1 MFWGIIHYIII
12 LFLRHSY
19 HHEYCMLCTLYLIAF
34 MSVDRTTVQA
44 ADVGHTDADE
54 FDTTLHGPWMK
65 RWEIVHHNRHTA
77 SMLASTGQED
87 SYKP

>member
-1 MFWGIIHYIII
+1 MNVVV
-12 LFLRHSY
+12 S
-19 HHEYCMLCTLYLIAF
+19 LIAF

-44 ADVGHTDADE
+44 ADVGHTDEDE

-77 SMLASTGQED
+77 SMLKSTGPED
-87 SYKP
+87 TYKP